1 MKRFTAST
9 LYVAVLCALLSA
21 CGTRPPAPVV
31 DRGPLTRETAPVP
44 PPPLAPQEPSVIV
57 GAPITAPTPTTTET
71 HVVRRG
77 DSLFSIARLYGIN
90 PRDLAQWN
98 GVPMDVVV
106 REGTVL
112 RLLAPGSTGGPVTPL
127 PPIASGTS
135 PVPGPSAPGGE
146 VRREP
151 KAVKLPYSD
160 EALAKIKG
168 PAAKAAAPVPLT
180 LPAAAAAALPP
191 PSSKAAAPTPA
202 GSSATPPAMAPAP
215 ATAPAAPS
223 ATLEADNISWQRPVA
238 GKQIYGFSEAA
249 VMRGLGIA
257 GKAGTPIYAA
267 AAGRVVYAGEGLR
280 GYGKMVI
287 LRHNESYTSVYGH
300 NSLVI
305 VQQGD
310 AVKRGQKIAEMGDTE
325 ADTTKLHFEVRRGGK
340 QVDPAKVIPAQ

>member
-1 MKRFTAST
+1 LKRFTPLVLS
-9 LYVAVLCALLSA
+9 VAVLAALLSG

-31 DRGPLTRETAPVP
+31 DRGPMTRETLPVP
-44 PPPLAPQEPSVIV
+44 PPTVTPQEPTVIV
-57 GAPITAPTPTTTET
+57 GAPIAAPTPTTTET

-77 DSLFSIARLYGIN
+77 DNLFSIARLYGLN

-98 GVPMDVVV
+98 GIPMDVVV

-112 RLLAPGSTGGPVTPL
+112 RLLAPGASGGPVTPL
-127 PPIASGTS
+127 PPIATS
-135 PVPGPSAPGGE
+135 TPPPSGPSAPGGE

-151 KAVKLPYSD
+151 KAVKVPYSD

-168 PAAKAAAPVPLT
+168 PAARAAAPVPLT
-180 LPAAAAAALPP
+180 LPASAAAALPP
-191 PSSKAAAPTPA
+191 PPGKAAAPAPA
-202 GSSATPPAMAPAP
+202 SANATPPAAAPAPVAP
-215 ATAPAAPS
+215 ATAI
-223 ATLEADNISWQRPVA
+223 EADNISWQRPVA

-300 NSLVI
+300 NSVVI

-310 AVKRGQKIAEMGDTE
+310 TVKRGQKIAEMGDTE
-325 ADTTKLHFEVRRGGK
+325 TDTTKLHFEVRRGGK